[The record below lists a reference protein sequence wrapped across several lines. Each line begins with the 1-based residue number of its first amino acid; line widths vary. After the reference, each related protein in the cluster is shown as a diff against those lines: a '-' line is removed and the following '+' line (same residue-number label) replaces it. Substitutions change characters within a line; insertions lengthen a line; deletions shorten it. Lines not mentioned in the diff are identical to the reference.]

1 MFEFDFVRGSIIARK
16 NQLPGLSVI
25 GTQVENGLKYRLPIL
40 IKAPHSATKRASY
53 SGIHNVILRNRKVTR
68 NNLLDIFSFF
78 LVKERGNECAK

>member
-1 MFEFDFVRGSIIARK
+1 MFFKYFASK
-16 NQLPGLSVI
+16 NQLPGLSTI
-25 GTQVENGLKYRLPIL
+25 GTLVENGSKYGLQIL

-53 SGIHNVILRNRKVTR
+53 SGIHNIILRNRKVTR